1 MRRTPPLLAR
11 GIYQLKEPWNAP
23 GSKVYICYAI
33 RSFKDLYELGK
44 DVYSDFYQPK
54 GLDRSVFAVDR
65 DQNAA
70 IITLISED
78 NDVIYV
84 PDTYILSFP
93 DMGEV
98 VYQRVVL
105 SVDFG
110 ILPDY
115 LSFDY
120 IQQELSATGS
130 EIIGKAPDV
139 SVHVA
144 AISGAVT
151 PDEHQTLESSR
162 LANIATQETDRA
174 QYLQQLRLNDDLVQR
189 IQTLEQII
197 IDNNLL
203 APTP

>member
-33 RSFKDLYELGK
+33 RSFKDLYELGS
-44 DVYSDFYQPK
+44 DVYTEFYEPK
-54 GLDRSVFAVDR
+54 GLSRSVFEEDR
-65 DQNAA
+65 DQQAA
-70 IITLISED
+70 IITLIADD
-78 NDVIYV
+78 NSIIYV

-98 VYQRVVL
+98 VYQRVVV

-115 LSFDY
+115 LSFEHMLE
-120 IQQELSATGS
+120 ELANTGS
-130 EIIGKAPDV
+130 QVIGKLPET
-139 SVHVA
+139 SLHVA
-144 AISGAVT
+144 KSSGAVT

-162 LANIATQETDRA
+162 LANIEAQDTDRA
-174 QYLQQLRLNDDLVQR
+174 KYLQQLRLNEDLIQR
-189 IQTLEQII
+189 IRSLEQIV
-197 IDNNLL
+197 IDNGLL
-203 APTP
+203 E

>member
-11 GIYQLKEPWNAP
+11 GIYQLKEPWNAL
-23 GSKVYICYAI
+23 GSKVYICYAV

-44 DVYSDFYQPK
+44 DVYSEFYKPK
-54 GLDRSVFAVDR
+54 GLDRTVFENDH
-65 DQNAA
+65 QENAA
-70 IITLISED
+70 IVTLISED

-98 VYQRVVL
+98 VYQRVIM

-115 LSFDY
+115 LSFDFTM
-120 IQQELSATGS
+120 QELAATGS
-130 EIIGKAPDV
+130 DVIGKSPIT
-139 SVHVA
+139 SLHVA
-144 AISGAVT
+144 PISGAVT

-162 LANIATQETDRA
+162 LANIATQDTDRA
-174 QYLQQLRLNDDLVQR
+174 LYLNQLRVNDDLVAR
-189 IQTLEQII
+189 IQSLEQILV
-197 IDNNLL
+197 NNGLIS
-203 APTP
+203 